1 MTGTCLP
8 QLQPVTR
15 KAGIIVLVNFV
26 VTADEHPAFSPKSHQ
41 TTVLARLKI
50 GGCATTVTYCLSQ
63 RARHPRSSRPVL
75 PILPTKVVNTANWR
89 RSTPKLSNLQFNRV
103 AHPVTGPPPVLCL
116 LGFTS
121 SKARRR
127 QCPVR
132 GRRRATHK
140 RPPTSICSYQK
151 QCLPNRL
158 LPSRAIRKPT
168 RKSPA
173 DLDLVQQR
181 AREAEATDHSRR
193 KTEDQTGSGRQGRGE
208 VCLPRML
215 DREAR
220 NRRLCLEI

>member
-8 QLQPVTR
+8 QLQPATR

-75 PILPTKVVNTANWR
+75 PILSTKVVNTANSR
-89 RSTPKLSNLQFNRV
+89 RSTPDLSNLQPDRV

-140 RPPTSICSYQK
+140 RQPALLCSDQK
-151 QCLPNRL
+151 QCLPSRL
-158 LPSRAIRKPT
+158 LPPPAIRKPT
-168 RKSPA
+168 RKFPA
-173 DLDLVQQR
+173 DLDQVQPR
-181 AREAEATDHSRR
+181 AREVEGTDRSSR
-193 KTEDQTGSGRQGRGE
+193 KMEDQTGSGRQDRGE
-208 VCLPRML
+208 VCLLRML